1 MLEKTWRKRNTPPL
15 LLGLQCG
22 TTSLE
27 INLEV
32 PQKTGNRSTGRP
44 NSTTLG
50 HISKKKKKRHTI
62 SQEQVL
68 HYAHTRLICNCQKLE
83 TIQMSFNGIMD
94 TENVVHLH
102 NVILLNY

>member
-50 HISKKKKKRHTI
+50 HISKKKKKGTPYHKNKFSTM
-62 SQEQVL
+62 
-68 HYAHTRLICNCQKLE
+68 LIPDL
-83 TIQMSFNGIMD
+83 F
-94 TENVVHLH
+94 
-102 NVILLNY
+102 VIVRS